1 MLKDNVVA
9 ITGGA
14 GLIGTAFAKAIIK
27 NRGKVI
33 IGDVSIDRGISIQ
46 NELGVDNALFVE
58 VNTSDIDS
66 IDKF

>member
-27 NRGKVI
+27 SRGKVI
-33 IGDVSIDRGISIQ
+33 IGDGPYKETIRLKSI
-46 NELGVDNALFVE
+46 N
-58 VNTSDIDS
+58 
-66 IDKF
+66 